1 MECVVFA
8 LLLTWHAIWL
18 IVAVLE
24 SLATCQSL
32 RWFFSLYDYAICA
45 IKAISISCHLA
56 QSIRKQEL
64 FVAFLQNPPDAR
76 CSDIW
81 FQSFDW
87 SIDAVVVE
95 NSIPRTTLRFLL
107 ASLAAVGRLGET
119 ASFFFLWNIWGII
132 SVPYTNPRGNRF
144 APISKAISRETGQA
158 SNPSHHTCI
167 RLSSV
172 QDETAHRK
180 NYFCLK
186 TSWDC
191 DPS

>member
-1 MECVVFA
+1 MQYDW
-8 LLLTWHAIWL
+8 LLRFWNPWQLVNPCDSFHCRL
-18 IVAVLE
+18 CYL
-24 SLATCQSL
+24 CNQSNIHIL
-32 RWFFSLYDYAICA
+32 PSRPVNS
-45 IKAISISCHLA
+45 KARII
-56 QSIRKQEL
+56 